1 MQKSFLI
8 FLTVIIC
15 QRMQNITQ
23 NLNPNTKNTN
33 NNNNHNI
40 VIPKHTQNLRHSNK
54 PLKHSQFWY
63 EYTIENM

>member
-1 MQKSFLI
+1 MQKSFII

-23 NLNPNTKNTN
+23 NLNPNNKNSQN
-33 NNNNHNI
+33 NKNI
-40 VIPKHTQNLRHSNK
+40 IVVPKHTQNLRHSNK

>member
-1 MQKSFLI
+1 MQKSFII

-23 NLNPNTKNTN
+23 NLNPNNKNTN
-33 NNNNHNI
+33 SNNNHNI

-54 PLKHSQFWY
+54 PL
-63 EYTIENM
+63 

>member
-1 MQKSFLI
+1 
-8 FLTVIIC
+8 
-15 QRMQNITQ
+15 MQNITQ
-23 NLNPNTKNTN
+23 NLNPNNKNTN
-33 NNNNHNI
+33 SNNNHNI

>member
-23 NLNPNTKNTN
+23 NLNPNNKNSQN
-33 NNNNHNI
+33 NKNI
-40 VIPKHTQNLRHSNK
+40 IVVPKHTQNLRHSNK